1 VRQYAQP
8 PEICGILPLLKTA
21 FSGEGESVNRGRQR
35 SQSAEIEFGH
45 LSEADLAGISDLI
58 TRMSSAEGDLRLRDK
73 TPAYYRWMYLANP
86 AGPANVHS
94 ARHRGAVVS
103 TFAVA
108 PKIVQIDGRMT
119 LLGKTMDIF
128 TDPAYQGQG
137 LMKRCADAVFREAA
151 ASGMDGWY
159 VTPSVNSYPIFAGKW
174 GYREDF
180 RVVYR
185 ALILDYS
192 RVLAAAIKPSGLGR
206 AVGAVADAVRRLVP
220 RRPFR
225 LPRGYEVRPM
235 TIFGEEVDQ
244 LWNKVADGYRV
255 ALVRDADYL
264 NWRYVENPDHYWA
277 LGLDHNGTLVG
288 IIVITTTIRRGIRVG
303 EIVDYVCA
311 ADDLATFRLLVRVAV
326 ADLKERGCA
335 LCQAWSIKGTRLDRR
350 LRKAGLVLRRTDV
363 KFLISPGFPDSAIY
377 DPEAWLLTQGD
388 GNDV

>member
-1 VRQYAQP
+1 VNGARQ
-8 PEICGILPLLKTA
+8 G
-21 FSGEGESVNRGRQR
+21 GHSV
-35 SQSAEIEFGH
+35 EIEFGP

-58 TRMSSAEGDLRLRDK
+58 TRMSSAEGDQRLRDK

-86 AGPANVHS
+86 AGPAIVHS

-119 LLGKTMDIF
+119 LLGKTMDMF

-137 LMKRCADAVFREAA
+137 LIKRCTDAVFLEAA

-159 VTPSVNSYPIFAGKW
+159 VTPSVNSYPIFTGKW

-185 ALILDYS
+185 ARILDYS
-192 RVLAAAIKPSGLGR
+192 CVLAAAIKPSGLGR
-206 AVGAVADAVRRLVP
+206 AVGAVADAARRMVP
-220 RRPFR
+220 RHPFR
-225 LPRGYEVRPM
+225 LPEGYELRPM
-235 TIFGEEVDQ
+235 TIFGEEADH
-244 LWNKVADGYRV
+244 LWKKVADGYRV
-255 ALVRDADYL
+255 ALVRDAGYL
-264 NWRYVENPDHYWA
+264 NWRYVENPDHYWS
-277 LGLDHNGTLVG
+277 LGLAHNGALVG
-288 IIVITTTIRRGIRVG
+288 IIVMTMTIRRGIRVG

-311 ADDLATFRLLVRVAV
+311 ADDLATFRLLVHAAV
-326 ADLKERGCA
+326 ADLEERGCA

-350 LRKAGLVLRRTDV
+350 LRKAGLVFWRTDV

-388 GNDV
+388 GNDI

>member
-1 VRQYAQP
+1 VNGARQ
-8 PEICGILPLLKTA
+8 G
-21 FSGEGESVNRGRQR
+21 SH
-35 SQSAEIEFGH
+35 SAEIEFGP

-58 TRMSSAEGDLRLRDK
+58 SRMSSAEGDQRLRDK

-86 AGPANVHS
+86 AGPAIVHL

-103 TFAVA
+103 AFAVA

-119 LLGKTMDIF
+119 LLGKTMDMF

-137 LMKRCADAVFREAA
+137 LIKRCTDAVFLEAA

-159 VTPSVNSYPIFAGKW
+159 VTPSVNSYPIFTGKW

-185 ALILDYS
+185 ARILDYS
-192 RVLAAAIKPSGLGR
+192 CALAAAIKPSGFGR
-206 AVGAVADAVRRLVP
+206 AVGAVADAARRMVP

-225 LPRGYEVRPM
+225 LPDGYELRPM
-235 TIFGEEVDQ
+235 TIFGEEADH
-244 LWNKVADGYRV
+244 LWRKVADGYRV
-255 ALVRDADYL
+255 ALVRDASYL
-264 NWRYVENPDHYWA
+264 NWRYVENPDHYWS
-277 LGLDHNGTLVG
+277 LGLARNGTLVG
-288 IIVITTTIRRGIRVG
+288 IIVMTMTIRRGIRVG

-311 ADDLATFRLLVRVAV
+311 ADDLATFRLLVHAAV
-326 ADLKERGCA
+326 ADLEERGCA
-335 LCQAWSIKGTRLDRR
+335 LCQAWSIKGTRLNRR
-350 LRKAGLVLRRTDV
+350 LRNAGLVFRRTDV

-388 GNDV
+388 GNDI